1 MRKKIKVIG
10 GGLAGSECALQ
21 LAKRGFDVTLY
32 DMKPLKKSPAHHLDT
47 LCELVCSNSL
57 KSVELTTGSGVL
69 KKELELL
76 GSEVLDSAY
85 KCAVPAG
92 SALAVSREEF
102 SSLVHQKIKAA
113 GIKVK
118 NELVTSLD
126 GEDITVVATGPLT
139 DEALETEIEKICGT
153 RPYFFDAAAPIVTG
167 ESIDMN
173 RAFFGGRY
181 GKGGDDYLNLPM
193 SKEEYLEFWEELTK
207 AECAPVK
214 DFEGEEIFEGC
225 MPVEIMAKRGVDTLR
240 FGPLRPVG
248 FGKREERPYAVLQL
262 RREDKEGRLF
272 NLVGFQT
279 HLLFPEQKR
288 VFGLIP
294 GLKNAEFVRY
304 GVMHRNTY
312 IKSPDIINPD
322 LSVKGRENVYFAGQI
337 TGVEGYMES
346 VMSGLCVAL
355 SIAGKEKCVEF
366 KLPNVTVTGALIKYV
381 TEGFTDDFQ
390 PVNANFGIL
399 PTLEERIRDKELR
412 KKAYAE
418 RAVSAMTEYAEWRK
432 KHGI

>member
-1 MRKKIKVIG
+1 MNKRIKVIG
-10 GGLAGSECALQ
+10 GGLAGAECALQ

-57 KSVELTTGSGVL
+57 KSKELSTGSGVL
-69 KKELELL
+69 KRELELL
-76 GSEVLDSAY
+76 GSEVLDAAY

-92 SALAVSREEF
+92 SALAVEREDF
-102 SSLVHQKIKAA
+102 SALVHKKIVDVGIEVKA
-113 GIKVK
+113 
-118 NELVTSLD
+118 ELVTSLD

-139 DEALETEIEKICGT
+139 DEALEPEIAKICGK

-193 SKEEYLEFWEELTK
+193 SKEEYLEFWEELTN
-207 AECAPVK
+207 AQCAPVK

-248 FGKREERPYAVLQL
+248 FGRREERPYAVLQL

-312 IKSPDIINPD
+312 IKSPDIVNSD
-322 LSVKGRENVYFAGQI
+322 LSVKGRENIYFAGQI

-355 SIAGKEKCVEF
+355 SIAGREKGFEF
-366 KLPNVTVTGALIKYV
+366 KLPDVTVTGSLIKYV
-381 TEGFTDDFQ
+381 TEGFSEDFQ

-399 PTLEERIRDKELR
+399 PALEERIRDKELR
-412 KKAYAE
+412 KKAYAD

-432 KHGI
+432 QNGI